1 MTETA
6 SSFAKFEMPKFE
18 MPNIEVPAAFR
29 EFAEKGLAQWKDQFE
44 KIKSSAEEATD
55 RLEGTYVACSKG
67 CSGYGLKIVE
77 NTRANCTATL
87 DYMGDLLAVKSYS
100 EAVELSS
107 RYVRQQFDVMTAQ
120 AKDLVETA
128 QKVAAET
135 TEPMRDGFI
144 SAAKKAA

>member
-1 MTETA
+1 
-6 SSFAKFEMPKFE
+6 
-18 MPNIEVPAAFR
+18 
-29 EFAEKGLAQWKDQFE
+29 
-44 KIKSSAEEATD
+44 
-55 RLEGTYVACSKG
+55 
-67 CSGYGLKIVE
+67 
-77 NTRANCTATL
+77 
-87 DYMGDLLAVKSYS
+87 MGDLLAVKSYS